1 MKVALYPGSFDPLTQ
16 GHVDLIQRAS
26 RLFDQLIVAVMKNTS
41 KQPLFSV
48 EERIAQIDRAI
59 GDLPNVTAI
68 AADGLTVTLMNQVG
82 ADYLI
87 RGIRNQ
93 TDFLYERDIA
103 TMNHHL
109 DPEIETVFLLADPQ
123 YQHLSSSLLKEV
135 AAAGGDI
142 QDYLPQNVQSDLQKV
157 IHQRMI
163 QRLQRKN
170 GEQHDES

>member
-93 TDFLYERDIA
+93 TDFLYERD
-103 TMNHHL
+103 H
-109 DPEIETVFLLADPQ
+109 E
-123 YQHLSSSLLKEV
+123 SSFGSR
-135 AAAGGDI
+135 
-142 QDYLPQNVQSDLQKV
+142 N
-157 IHQRMI
+157 
-163 QRLQRKN
+163 
-170 GEQHDES
+170 